1 MANNPW
7 YYKLDGVL
15 VKKMKPCMP
24 DNYVHVKRW
33 DGCYRVYEV
42 TITHFSIMKNRE
54 KVWLTWNEFEC
65 LKGDGKSVMSEIK
78 WELKSVRTSLLCNI
92 NHIDN
97 IIKKIKF
104 AY

>member
-33 DGCYRVYEV
+33 GGCYRVYDV
-42 TITHFSIMKNRE
+42 TLTHFSIMKNRK
-54 KVWLTWNEFEC
+54 KVLLTWNEFEC
-65 LKGDGKSVMSEIK
+65 LKGEGKSELSEIK
-78 WELKSVRTSLLCNI
+78 WELKSIKTSLLFDVYQ
-92 NHIDN
+92 IDN